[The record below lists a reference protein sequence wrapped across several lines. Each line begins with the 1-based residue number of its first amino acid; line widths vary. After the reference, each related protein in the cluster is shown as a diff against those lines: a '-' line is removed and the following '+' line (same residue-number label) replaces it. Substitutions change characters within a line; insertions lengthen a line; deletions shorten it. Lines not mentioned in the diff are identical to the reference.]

1 MNEKNIDIYF
11 KMLNTNDDNFDDID
25 LDELFNDFYENSQQL
40 LTKYNSK

>member
-25 LDELFNDFYENSQQL
+25 LDELFNDFYENPQQL